1 MATPESRTKKRVKAI
16 LEANNAWYFMPV
28 QGGFGAYTLDFLC
41 ARWPDSRFFAIETKA
56 HGQQPNDRQW
66 ALINRLRE
74 RGTRV
79 FVVDDEHGDGLNIK
93 HESLAALDAWLKGN
107 HP

>member
-1 MATPESRTKKRVKAI
+1 MATPESKTKARVKKT

-28 QGGFGAYTLDFLC
+28 QGGFGDYTLDFLC
-41 ARWPDSRFFAIETKA
+41 ARWPDSRFFAIETKKHNA
-56 HGQQPNDRQW
+56 DPTDRQW
-66 ALINRLRE
+66 GLINRLRE

-79 FVVDDEHGDGLNIK
+79 FIIDDEADGLKLK
-93 HESLAALDAWLKGN
+93 HESIAALDAWLKGN